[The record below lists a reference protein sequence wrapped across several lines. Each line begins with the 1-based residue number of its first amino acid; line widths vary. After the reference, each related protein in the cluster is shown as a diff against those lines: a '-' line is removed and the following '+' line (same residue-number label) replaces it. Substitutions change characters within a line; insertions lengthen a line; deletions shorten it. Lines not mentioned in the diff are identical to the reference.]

1 MAARKRLLL
10 ASQPIDGGVPLHVLD
25 LVQGFDRERYEL
37 DVACPR
43 ASPLWKGLQGDPG
56 VRLHEISSARGPSP
70 ADFVSFLRLLR
81 LAGTADLIHA
91 HSAKAGFLARLAAA
105 AGGRAGAC
113 VFTPHAWSFWA
124 ARGRELG
131 HYRMLERVAARWCRA
146 IIALSD
152 FERRAGLAAGVGL
165 PSQYR
170 VILNGIDLE
179 RYTRPATPVA
189 GRVLTVGRLRP
200 QKRPDLAVRAFAAA
214 RERHPHAELFLV
226 GDGPERGRAESLA
239 ADLDVAGA
247 VHLLGERDDVPQ
259 LLAEAACLLLTSDY
273 ESCPLSVIEAM
284 AAGTPVIATRVGGVP
299 ELVEDGTHGLLV
311 ERGRVEPLAAA
322 LDRVLAAPELG
333 RDMGAAGRRAAK
345 ARFSR
350 ERMVAETVALY
361 EEVVAR

>member
-1 MAARKRLLL
+1 VAARRRLLL
-10 ASQPIDGGVPLHVLD
+10 ASQPVDGGVPLHVLD
-25 LVQGFDRERYEL
+25 LMQGLDRERYEL
-37 DVACPR
+37 NVACPR
-43 ASPLWKGLQGDPG
+43 ASPLWKGLQGDPS
-56 VRLHEISSARGPSP
+56 VRLHEIAAARGPSP
-70 ADFVSFLRLLR
+70 ADLVSLLRLLR

-91 HSAKAGFLARLAAA
+91 HSAKAGFLGRLAAA
-105 AGGRAGAC
+105 ARGRAAAC
-113 VFTPHAWSFWA
+113 VFSPHAWSFWA
-124 ARGRELG
+124 AHGRELV
-131 HYRMLERVAARWCRA
+131 HYRMLERVAARWCGA

-152 FERRAGLAAGVGL
+152 SERRAGLAAGVGR

-179 RYTRPATPVA
+179 RYARPANPVG

-226 GDGPERGRAESLA
+226 GDGPERGSAESLA
-239 ADLDVAGA
+239 ADLGLTGA

-284 AAGTPVIATRVGGVP
+284 ASGTPVIATRVGGVP
-299 ELVEDGTHGLLV
+299 ELMEDGKHGLLV
-311 ERGRVEPLAAA
+311 ERGRVDLLAAA
-322 LDRVLAAPELG
+322 LDTVLAAPELA
-333 RDMGAAGRRAAK
+333 RDMGAAGRQTAK
-345 ARFSR
+345 VRFSR

-361 EEVVAR
+361 EEVAAW